1 MIDSAIRVWSFTS
14 HIQSMWGGVIT
25 HIIAAMFP
33 AYFAYSSF
41 GTEAGILL
49 EKSLCNESGT
59 PTN

>member
-1 MIDSAIRVWSFTS
+1 MKCTDLTS
-14 HIQSMWGGVIT
+14 HVQSMWGGVIT
-25 HIIAAMFP
+25 HNNIIAAMFP
-33 AYFAYSSF
+33 TYFAYSSF